1 MSDDP
6 IAVLDQ
12 LVRRQR
18 AGERLVLATVVAVS
32 GSTPREP
39 GARMLVSDDGTS
51 GTIGG
56 GPREAEVVERARAL
70 LGQAG
75 VELIDLDFEEG
86 LAGGEGPLCGGRM
99 RVLLESFVAPTR
111 VVVCGAG
118 HVGLALHRLL
128 AVMGVDTLVV
138 DPRTDYATEARF
150 PGATLCH
157 NRFEQAFAGV
167 ELSPR
172 DAVVILTPEH
182 SHDETVLR
190 AALASDAG
198 YVGMIGSSRKVA
210 AIRERL
216 EADGFDREQLDRV
229 HAPIGLDIAAETPAE
244 IALAIAAEIV
254 SVVRGGSAR
263 R

>member
-1 MSDDP
+1 MDE
-6 IAVLDQ
+6 

-18 AGERLVLATVVAVS
+18 AGERCVLATVVAVS

-39 GARMLVSDDGTS
+39 GARMLVLDDRTV

-56 GPREAEVVERARAL
+56 GPREAEVVERARGM
-70 LGQAG
+70 LGTAG
-75 VELIDLDFEEG
+75 VELADLDFEEG
-86 LAGGEGPLCGGRM
+86 LSGGEGPICGGRM
-99 RVLLESFVAPTR
+99 RVLVESFAPPAR
-111 VVVCGAG
+111 IVICGAG

-128 AVMGVDTLVV
+128 TVLGLSAVVI
-138 DPRTDYATEARF
+138 DPRTEFASEERF
-150 PGATLCH
+150 PGADIRHTP
-157 NRFEQAFAGV
+157 FERAFDGLD
-167 ELSPR
+167 LSAR

-190 AALASDAG
+190 LALASAAG
-198 YVGMIGSSRKVA
+198 YVGMIGSRRKVGV
-210 AIRERL
+210 IRERL
-216 EADGFDREQLDRV
+216 REDGYGADQLDRV

-254 SVVRGGSAR
+254 SVVRGGGAR